1 MAIWLQ
7 ITMFIA
13 FQVCEIPFNST
24 NKYQVSVHEMN
35 DDREFYH
42 LVVMKGAPGVFFSL
56 ISFCFYS
63 FRQWAIVKIAF
74 SLAMAYLSDA

>member
-1 MAIWLQ
+1 MKQWQYDQ

-35 DDREFYH
+35 DDGEFYH
-42 LVVMKGAPGVFFSL
+42 LVVMKGAPGVFFH
-56 ISFCFYS
+56 
-63 FRQWAIVKIAF
+63 
-74 SLAMAYLSDA
+74 